1 MFEGWIKLHR
11 SILDDELYLAEKF
24 TKLQAWLDLLLLA
37 EYKPK
42 TVYVRS
48 IRVDVGRGQV
58 AISIRDLA
66 ERWKWGVN
74 RVQSFLKE
82 LVNTGKIQII
92 KSHTINVIAICKY
105 EVYQRSGGDTQ
116 TDTQVDTQ
124 IDTQNDIKTDTR
136 GTPIN
141 KGKTEDLWRDVNTQ
155 NNNETDTQ
163 TDTQVHGESDT
174 QQKEKVTKKKYIEE
188 IKETNSGGAAS
199 AIAPA
204 TTPQE
209 VLPKKRKT
217 KEEIKAETE
226 IRRKSFGKSL
236 IPYVD
241 VYGKQM
247 IRAFY
252 DYWSELNKSGT
263 KMKWEL
269 ERTWELDRRLSTWE
283 RKDSEYN
290 GKTNGARQ
298 KVSSRS
304 DAESVLAGQSAAVI
318 NDIAKADEYYYNGGE

>member
-1 MFEGWIKLHR
+1 MTIYYMSDGWIKIHR

-37 EYKPK
+37 EFKPK
-42 TVYVRS
+42 SIFVRS
-48 IRVDVGRGQV
+48 IKVKVERGQL
-58 AISIRDLA
+58 AMPIRDLA
-66 ERWKWGVN
+66 KRWKWGIN
-74 RVQSFLKE
+74 KVQSFLRE
-82 LVNTGKIQII
+82 LEGTGKIDI
-92 KSHTINVIAICKY
+92 KKGNTINVITICKY
-105 EVYQRSGGDTQ
+105 DKYQGSYGDMQIDTQIDMQ
-116 TDTQVDTQ
+116 TDTQKGGKTNTHKITAVTGVAEDSKHKADTQ
-124 IDTQNDIKTDTR
+124 SGERIDTQ
-136 GTPIN
+136 
-141 KGKTEDLWRDVNTQ
+141 V
-155 NNNETDTQ
+155 
-163 TDTQVHGESDT
+163 
-174 QQKEKVTKKKYIEE
+174 KEKVTKKKYNEE
-188 IKETNSGGAAS
+188 IKEHNLGGAAS

-204 TTPQE
+204 TTHQE
-209 VLPKKRKT
+209 ALPKKRKT

-226 IRRKSFGKSL
+226 LRRKSFGKSL

-269 ERTWELDRRLSTWE
+269 ERTWELDRRLKKWE